1 MKWAR
6 DYLAMARHAALELR
20 AIDADL
26 TAKHD
31 ALMLQAQRYSES
43 RRTDVDPQAAID
55 AYVDAEMAAEAAR
68 APLLCIVDDATELLY
83 GPHARAGVAKLL
95 GAKYADVLCW
105 RWLQLRSWRDIA
117 RDLRCS
123 VRWCQLVQAAAFDW
137 MDDVGEAHIRA
148 YNDGEQEF
156 LDAMRGAGGE
166 G

>member
-6 DYLAMARHAALELR
+6 DFFAMARHAALELQAIDTRLTALADARNIKAQGYANGRVSLSDVQAASDAYLDFEKAADGLRAPHR
-20 AIDADL
+20 AIL
-26 TAKHD
+26 
-31 ALMLQAQRYSES
+31 
-43 RRTDVDPQAAID
+43 
-55 AYVDAEMAAEAAR
+55 
-68 APLLCIVDDATELLY
+68 DDATELLY

-105 RWLQLRSWRDIA
+105 RWLQLRNWREIA
-117 RDLRCS
+117 RDFGRT

-137 MDDVGEAHIRA
+137 LDDVGEAHIRA

>member
-43 RRTDVDPQAAID
+43 RSKAVDPQAAID

-68 APLLCIVDDATELLY
+68 APHLAVVDDCTELLY

-95 GAKYADVLCW
+95 GAKYADVLNQ
-105 RWLQLRSWRDIA
+105 RWLQLRTWAAIA
-117 RDLRCS
+117 RDMGVT
-123 VRWCQLVQAAAFDW
+123 VRWAQMCGQAAIDW
-137 MDDVGEAHIRA
+137 MDETGESQIRA
-148 YNDGEQEF
+148 FNAGEEEF
-156 LDAMRGAGGE
+156 IDALRAGCGR
-166 G
+166 